1 MRFEVSCDMRLC
13 TSIWGL
19 KWDTSHQIALSKV
32 QKWLRE
38 GSGWLIESVDSIYI
52 NISVYNPLAGSP
64 CIQLIKELKHSRK
77 DLINIQIEDN
87 ECFRWCHIRHLN
99 LINQK
104 PEQNK
109 KSDEEMIANL
119 DYNKGFLYLKNV
131 VMRLD

>member
-1 MRFEVSCDMRLC
+1 M
-13 TSIWGL
+13 
-19 KWDTSHQIALSKV
+19 SKV

-64 CIQLIKELKHSRK
+64 YIQLIKELKHSRK

-99 LINQK
+99 LTNQK